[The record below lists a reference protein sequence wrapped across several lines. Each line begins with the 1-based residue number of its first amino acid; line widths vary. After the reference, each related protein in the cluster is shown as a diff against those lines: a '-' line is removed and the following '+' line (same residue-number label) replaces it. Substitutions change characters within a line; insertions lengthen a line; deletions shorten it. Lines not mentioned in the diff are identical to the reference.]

1 MVVSLLLF
9 DVSEPCVSSLGGAHE
24 LGPAANRELIA
35 NAGPIG
41 GGRADRNANAPLV
54 PALAEH
60 FTVVNDVMRHSP
72 LATRRSR

>member
-9 DVSEPCVSSLGGAHE
+9 DVSESRACLRSVAHE

-41 GGRADRNANAPLV
+41 GGRADRSANAPLV